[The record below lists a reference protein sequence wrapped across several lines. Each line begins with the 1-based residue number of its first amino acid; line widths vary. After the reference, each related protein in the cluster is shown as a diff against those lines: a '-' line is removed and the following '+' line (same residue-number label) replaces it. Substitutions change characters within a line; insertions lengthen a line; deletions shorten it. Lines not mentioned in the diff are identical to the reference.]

1 MDGSKGRI
9 CRNYYH
15 VANAAYLE
23 RPQYQDALL
32 LYDGLT
38 VSSQPET
45 PFGAS
50 AGLTGTDEGKTRK
63 GKGSKMKNIY
73 YIRDEA
79 KGIDY
84 DTAYSREEAKDLL
97 RRRQAETAA
106 RLRIVKATKEQING

>member
-1 MDGSKGRI
+1 
-9 CRNYYH
+9 
-15 VANAAYLE
+15 
-23 RPQYQDALL
+23 
-32 LYDGLT
+32 
-38 VSSQPET
+38 
-45 PFGAS
+45 
-50 AGLTGTDEGKTRK
+50 
-63 GKGSKMKNIY
+63 MKNIY